1 MRSILIP
8 MSTSAITPAARPGR
22 RCTLCSHPDR
32 AQIEFD
38 LTSGTSSIRGIAGRH
53 GLAPESVRRHV
64 RDHLSAA
71 AQAALAEVE
80 GAPALTM
87 AGRLLDVADHAR
99 DTRAAAE
106 AKGDHKLALSA
117 GQAEARVLSSLV
129 PLDTLGADIAENIQ
143 DATDALSVLRTTV
156 REHPEVAAIIVAVME
171 GRNRHEWAERVRT
184 MADDS
189 IREIGVSA

>member
-1 MRSILIP
+1 MPQQL
-8 MSTSAITPAARPGR
+8 TTTTARPGR
-22 RCTLCSHPDR
+22 RCVLCSHPDR

-38 LTSGTSSIRGIAGRH
+38 LTSGTSSIRGVAGRY

-71 AQAALAEVE
+71 AQAALSEVE
-80 GAPALTM
+80 GAPGLTM
-87 AGRLLDVADHAR
+87 ASRLLEVADHAR

-117 GQAEARVLSSLV
+117 GQAEARVLTALA

-143 DATDALSVLRTTV
+143 DANDALTVLGTTV
-156 REHPEVAAIIVAVME
+156 REHPEVAAAIIDVLE
-171 GRNRHEWAERVRT
+171 RRNRRDWADHIRQ
-184 MADDS
+184 MADNS
-189 IREIGVSA
+189 NREMKEVSANEHK

>member
-1 MRSILIP
+1 
-8 MSTSAITPAARPGR
+8 MSNLAHMPARPGR
-22 RCTLCSHPDR
+22 RCVLCSRPDR

-38 LTSGTSSIRGIAGRH
+38 LTSGTSSIRGVAGRY

-80 GAPALTM
+80 GAPGLTM
-87 AGRLLDVADHAR
+87 ASRLLEVADHAR

-117 GQAEARVLSSLV
+117 GQAEARVLTALA

-143 DATDALSVLRTTV
+143 DANDALKVLGTTV
-156 REHPEVAAIIVAVME
+156 REHPEVAAAIIDVLE
-171 GRNRHEWAERVRT
+171 RRNRRDWADHIRQ
-184 MADDS
+184 MADNS
-189 IREIGVSA
+189 NREIEVRA

>member
-1 MRSILIP
+1 MTQLA
-8 MSTSAITPAARPGR
+8 TTTARPGR
-22 RCTLCSHPDR
+22 RCVLCSHPDR

-38 LTSGTSSIRGIAGRH
+38 LTAGTSSIRGVSGQR

-71 AQAALAEVE
+71 AQAALTEVE
-80 GAPALTM
+80 GAPGLTM
-87 AGRLLDVADHAR
+87 ASRLLEVADHAR

-129 PLDTLGADIAENIQ
+129 PLDTLGADIAAEIQ
-143 DATDALSVLRTTV
+143 DASDALTILATV
-156 REHPEVAAIIVAVME
+156 VRARPEVAEAIVSVME
-171 GRNRHEWAERVRT
+171 ERNRTEWARRVLQ
-184 MADDS
+184 MAS
-189 IREIGVSA
+189 TSNRELGVSANEHD